1 VLCFWN
7 RPVKRW
13 NLQLGSELIFPRSES
28 DAAGSGRHAQPAA
41 LARARGGGRA
51 RHGHRAAAG
60 VRGARVPRRRGGQ
73 RALPQEAPR
82 AHHRPVRR

>member
-1 VLCFWN
+1 VVCFWN

-13 NLQLGSELIFPRSES
+13 DLQLGSELIFPRSES
-28 DAAGSGRHAQPAA
+28 DAAGSG
-41 LARARGGGRA
+41 GGGRA